1 MFAIGQNSL
10 QAVPVS
16 MATAATNALVLS
28 NEGSRGTVDDSS
40 VTPATASTG
49 GGSEQS
55 TAEGQDSRLSS
66 GSGSKQLQDT
76 SSDSYSKAT
85 VATPSNNYVLMH
97 VCRRIQKC
105 LRLHQVMLSIYVLKP

>member
-1 MFAIGQNSL
+1 M
-10 QAVPVS
+10 
-16 MATAATNALVLS
+16 
-28 NEGSRGTVDDSS
+28 DDSS
-40 VTPATASTG
+40 VTPAAASTG

-85 VATPSNNYVLMH
+85 VATPSNNCFNACMQKDTRNTVVYPGFGQGVPSMLTTPALTCTTMCIMAVYVRH
-97 VCRRIQKC
+97 V
-105 LRLHQVMLSIYVLKP
+105 V